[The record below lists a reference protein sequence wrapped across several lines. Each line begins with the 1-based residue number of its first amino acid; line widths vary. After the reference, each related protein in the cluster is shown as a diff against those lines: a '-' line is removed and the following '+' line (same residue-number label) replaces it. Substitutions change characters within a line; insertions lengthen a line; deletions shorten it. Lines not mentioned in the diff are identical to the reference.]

1 MGERNG
7 FSRVKIKARMSGA
20 RSHASSQILLNV
32 SHDLSFYG
40 ETPHTGDGYMSKMYP
55 WLIKNLATPMVDIV
69 GKTSTSKF
77 SRVLQKT
84 QWFSRQEI
92 ERLQNMNLR
101 IMLNH
106 AYETVPYYRR
116 IFRERNLS
124 PVDIKSVEDLV
135 KLPVLTKAEI
145 RKNFGDLL
153 SRNFLRRDL
162 TLGMSGG
169 SGDQI
174 KFYSTKEDLS
184 WVVAAEYRA
193 YGWAGYELGDR
204 CFMLWGSPADMAKR
218 SSILWRFSGALKRIM
233 VMNTYV
239 MSDEVLARLSYLL
252 NKFNPEIVRGYASS
266 VYMVAKYVLENGS
279 GKVRPRAV
287 ITSAETLF
295 DYMRKT
301 IEEAFGCQVFDFYG
315 SREIGSLAAECEEHS
330 GYHIT
335 AENVALEFVREGEH
349 VATGE
354 AGVILVTN
362 LRNFGM
368 PFIRYDIGD
377 VGRTFNEVC
386 GCGRGLPLMS
396 SIEGRVSQ
404 FMAVYDK
411 RLGRVIPVSTA
422 GPGLFSI
429 ALMHMPLDR
438 YQIIQENLH
447 KIVIKVV
454 KGKGYSQKHTDF
466 LLEHVRKYLG
476 NGIAVEVEFV
486 DSIPPLPSG
495 KRSAFISK
503 INPFKQ
509 E

>member
-1 MGERNG
+1 
-7 FSRVKIKARMSGA
+7 
-20 RSHASSQILLNV
+20 
-32 SHDLSFYG
+32 
-40 ETPHTGDGYMSKMYP
+40 MYR
-55 WLIKNLATPMVDIV
+55 WLTKNFATPMVDIA
-69 GKTSTSKF
+69 GKTSISKF

-116 IFRERNLS
+116 VFRERNLS

-153 SRNFLRRDL
+153 SRNFLRKDL

-193 YGWAGYELGDR
+193 YGWAGYELGDP
-204 CFMLWGSPADMAKR
+204 CLMLWGSSADMTKR
-218 SSILWRFSGALKRIM
+218 NSILWRFSGGLKRIM

-239 MSDEVLARLSYLL
+239 MSDEVLARLSNLL

-266 VYMVAKYVLENGS
+266 VYMMAKYMLENGS
-279 GKVRPRAV
+279 GMVRPRAV

-315 SREIGSLAAECEEHS
+315 SREIGSLAAECQEHS
-330 GYHIT
+330 GYHVS

-349 VATGE
+349 VAIGE

-368 PFIRYDIGD
+368 PFIRYEIGD
-377 VGRTFNEVC
+377 VGRASSDVC

-396 SIEGRVSQ
+396 SVEGRISQ

-411 RLGRVIPVSTA
+411 RLGRVVPVSTA
-422 GPGLFSI
+422 GPGIFSI
-429 ALMHMPLDR
+429 ALMHMPLER
-438 YQIIQENLH
+438 YQIIQESLDR
-447 KIVIKVV
+447 VV
-454 KGKGYSQKHTDF
+454 VRAVKTKGYSQKDTDF

-476 NGIAVEVEFV
+476 DSIEVEVEFV
-486 DSIPPLPSG
+486 DFIPPLPSG
-495 KRSAFISK
+495 KRSVFVSK
-503 INPFKQ
+503 IDPFKQ
-509 E
+509 